1 MRPKPETSIAPQSP
15 ICSNFFSATKSF
27 HTQLYLVSMLL
38 RDKVLTCL
46 FYTEPSPILRPKD
59 LILRKRLLK
68 QKRSRLTLFVKY

>member
-38 RDKVLTCL
+38 GDKVLTCL

-68 QKRSRLTLFVKY
+68 QKR